1 MTALQAWETKAWCWK
16 AHKVSTLLVEW
27 AFTGKGRTFR
37 LASVI
42 STFYTIEKGIPQ
54 ITVPGWITTRARLTR
69 FCCSD
74 ICSDPGTESTCPM
87 LSGCLVSVFIE
98 TDVTG
103 LPQVVYH
110 QPQHPNSKNDRGLF
124 QGIYLGQEGPKFFL
138 RKKKKSV
145 SGPCPGWGLDISA
158 GATAPGLTFL
168 RLWTQPM
175 SCRTCTICYIL
186 TLRAFT
192 NFSHRRGPK
201 YPHNRDTW
209 ARNFAN
215 SCGAVAR
222 TKGKATTTVVP
233 TSQNAYSAYEA
244 EKMGMWR

>member
-1 MTALQAWETKAWCWK
+1 M
-16 AHKVSTLLVEW
+16 
-27 AFTGKGRTFR
+27 
-37 LASVI
+37 ASVI

-74 ICSDPGTESTCPM
+74 ICSDPGTESACPM

-138 RKKKKSV
+138 RKKKKKV
-145 SGPCPGWGLDISA
+145 CQGHAQD
-158 GATAPGLTFL
+158 
-168 RLWTQPM
+168 
-175 SCRTCTICYIL
+175 
-186 TLRAFT
+186 
-192 NFSHRRGPK
+192 
-201 YPHNRDTW
+201 
-209 ARNFAN
+209 
-215 SCGAVAR
+215 
-222 TKGKATTTVVP
+222 
-233 TSQNAYSAYEA
+233 EA
-244 EKMGMWR
+244 

>member
-1 MTALQAWETKAWCWK
+1 MLQDCLKW
-16 AHKVSTLLVEW
+16 STINPSILIQ
-27 AFTGKGRTFR
+27 KM
-37 LASVI
+37 
-42 STFYTIEKGIPQ
+42 IEG
-54 ITVPGWITTRARLTR
+54 
-69 FCCSD
+69 CSR
-74 ICSDPGTESTCPM
+74 ESI
-87 LSGCLVSVFIE
+87 L
-98 TDVTG
+98 
-103 LPQVVYH
+103 
-110 QPQHPNSKNDRGLF
+110 DRRVQSFSWG
-124 QGIYLGQEGPKFFL
+124 
-138 RKKKKSV
+138 KKKKSV

-158 GATAPGLTFL
+158 GATAPGLTL

-209 ARNFAN
+209 ARTFAN